1 MIHLRY
7 IHYAKNT
14 YYESKF
20 HPPCSFCFAV
30 GALTNCQNT
39 TEAPAPVAETVFY
52 GDTSVRAELFDDP
65 HSYSEEESKVV
76 HLNWDAVVDF
86 ENEVIMATATWTLAE
101 QHGPEVIF
109 DVKDLNISK
118 VTLDGQEAVWD
129 LEYDDELL
137 GSALVVYDL
146 GPDSKEVAI
155 TYETSLNP
163 KRYSGTLRS

>member
-1 MIHLRY
+1 MNRNFTLLV
-7 IHYAKNT
+7 A
-14 YYESKF
+14 SV
-20 HPPCSFCFAV
+20 FAV

-76 HLNWDAVVDF
+76 HLNWEAVVDF
-86 ENEVIMATATWTLAE
+86 ENEMIMATATWTLAE

-155 TYETSLNP
+155 TYETSAESEALQ
-163 KRYSGTLRS
+163 